1 MSQKKKF
8 VRDFHYFIVNQ
19 NSTNENFIE
28 NFTEQKQSAKF
39 TNEIREIRIRE
50 GNKAKFEASF
60 AGNPPPKF
68 TWQVC
73 TITSQ
78 N

>member
-1 MSQKKKF
+1 M
-8 VRDFHYFIVNQ
+8 DFYQ
-19 NSTNENFIE
+19 NSTNAIIE

-39 TNEIREIRIRE
+39 TNEIREIRIRV

-68 TWQVC
+68 TWQVG
-73 TITSQ
+73 TIKSQ